1 METNRS
7 KYLAI
12 ENIIYKTKLSKDQ
25 VIQKL
30 NENVEAEKS
39 VSFGSFNL
47 TYSKAYY
54 GKINGYNFEMI
65 RAISY
70 NNSFLPKIKGE
81 VYTDF
86 DGTRIKVNMKLNS
99 FVLAFMSIW
108 FVGVIIGCIVVTFAL
123 FTQDF
128 TPFFLIPFGM
138 LLFGIA
144 LVYGAFK
151 TESSTSKSDLM
162 RIFEA
167 EIETDNELK

>member
-1 METNRS
+1 MS
-7 KYLAI
+7 KYLPI

-30 NENVEAEKS
+30 NENVEVDKS
-39 VSFGSFNL
+39 IGFGLFNL
-47 TYSKAYY
+47 TYSKPYY
-54 GKINGYNFEMI
+54 GKINSYSFEI
-65 RAISY
+65 KRVISY
-70 NNSFLPKIKGE
+70 NNSFLPQIKGE
-81 VYTDF
+81 VYSDF
-86 DGTRIKVNMKLNS
+86 YGTRIRVNMKLHS
-99 FVLAFMSIW
+99 YVSVFMSIY
-108 FVGVIIGCIVVTFAL
+108 FVGVLFGCIVVTFAL

-151 TESSTSKSDLM
+151 TESSTSKTDLK

>member
-1 METNRS
+1 MN
-7 KYLAI
+7 KYLPL
-12 ENIIYKTKLSKDQ
+12 ENIIYITKLSKDQ

-47 TYSKAYY
+47 SYSKPYY
-54 GKINGYNFEMI
+54 GKINNYNFEI
-65 RAISY
+65 KRAISY
-70 NNSFLPKIKGE
+70 NNSFLPQIKGE
-81 VYTDF
+81 VYSDF

-99 FVLAFMSIW
+99 YVSAFISIW
-108 FVGVIIGCIVVTFAL
+108 FVGVLFGCIVVNFAL

-138 LLFGIA
+138 LLIGIA

-167 EIETDNELK
+167 EIESDIELK